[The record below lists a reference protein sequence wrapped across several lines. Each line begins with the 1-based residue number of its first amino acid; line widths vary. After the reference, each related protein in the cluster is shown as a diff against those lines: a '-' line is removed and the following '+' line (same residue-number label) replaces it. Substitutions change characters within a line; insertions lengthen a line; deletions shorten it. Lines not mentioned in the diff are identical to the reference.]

1 MAFFDFLDNS
11 LFKPIGKGFS
21 EVDRFV
27 DREMP
32 FDSGWGLPAAVVAAI
47 AAPQLIPYFAEAG
60 AAEGAGA
67 AAGSTGGSFGGAEML
82 SSLGGDGG
90 SFGGDLFQLGGST
103 GGSMGGGGGFM
114 DSLGSLFGGN
124 DGGFGIGKGANYTNF
139 ANTSGGSFGNL
150 NSMPSP
156 SGSEYGLNFGSPSS
170 IASSNSSMGLTDLSP
185 SGGNGLSDFFNQ
197 TMKNQQKTAQQNQG
211 IFDSYQP
218 TQVIRQAAFLPNP
231 SAVNVQDK
239 QTDLAALIKALRG

>member
-32 FDSGWGLPAAVVAAI
+32 FDSGWGLPAAAVAAYF
-47 AAPQLIPYFAEAG
+47 APQLIPAFAEGGGGAGVG
-60 AAEGAGA
+60 AAEG
-67 AAGSTGGSFGGAEML
+67 GGML
-82 SSLGGDGG
+82 SSLGSGG
-90 SFGGDLFQLGGST
+90 GGTFGGDLFQLGGST

-170 IASSNSSMGLTDLSP
+170 ITSSNSSMGLSDLSP
-185 SGGNGLSDFFNQ
+185 SGGSGLSDFFNQ
-197 TMKNQQKTAQQNQG
+197 TMKNQQQTAQKNQG
-211 IFDSYQP
+211 IFDNYQP